1 MGDHQDWTPVVI
13 RGNPKI
19 GSKTKE
25 QKYSQNA
32 EAQRLNK
39 LDQNLEDDTVK
50 NKFVPTSYGRQIQ
63 QARSKMVP
71 AWDQK
76 TLAQRL
82 NIPKDVIQKI
92 ETGKAIYN
100 PQILEKIKRIL
111 KITKFE

>member
-19 GSKTKE
+19 GIKQKE

-39 LDQNLEDDTVK
+39 LDQNSEDDTVK
-50 NKFVPTSYGRQIQ
+50 NKFVPASYGRQIQ

-100 PQILEKIKRIL
+100 AQILERIKRVL